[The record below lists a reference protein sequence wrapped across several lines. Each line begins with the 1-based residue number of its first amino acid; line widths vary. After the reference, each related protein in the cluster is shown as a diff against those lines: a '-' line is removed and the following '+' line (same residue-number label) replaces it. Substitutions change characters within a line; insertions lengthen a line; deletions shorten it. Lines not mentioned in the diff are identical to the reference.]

1 MRISTSEHLRG
12 IWWLFQETVE
22 SRSQAG
28 TLEFRKWIKG
38 QLHCRWELCS
48 EWCGVGSALCLSLPP
63 SVHSLDSA
71 CYVPDCFRIPW
82 LLCPPCLGDSFWSWI
97 GRGDLKLGILSPSF
111 LSHVC
116 EHEILGGLSTSFLK
130 TFCHLLFFSLPT
142 LTQTA
147 LVFRCSS
154 HGGRVLMWDQGGS
167 SVEELLPHM
176 QEALDLI
183 PSLMNTYVLL

>member
-1 MRISTSEHLRG
+1 MLWLSPLRWSHLGGSREGMTSGMRISTPEHLRV

-48 EWCGVGSALCLSLPP
+48 GWCGVGSALCLSLPP

-71 CYVPDCFRIPW
+71 CYVPDCSWIPW
-82 LLCPPCLGDSFWSWI
+82 LLCPPCLGGSFWSWI

-116 EHEILGGLSTSFLK
+116 EHEIPGGLSTSFLK
-130 TFCHLLFFSLPT
+130 TFCHVLLFSLPT

-147 LVFRCSS
+147 LDFPVQFPWWQS
-154 HGGRVLMWDQGGS
+154 
-167 SVEELLPHM
+167 P
-176 QEALDLI
+176 
-183 PSLMNTYVLL
+183 YVGPRR